1 MCILS
6 FQEKER
12 KKESVIQF
20 DGQLIFSGKK
30 KESEGHSILKKR
42 KITIMRYSII
52 NKTFKIKK

>member
-30 KESEGHSILKKR
+30 KESEGFNFKEKKNNNNV
-42 KITIMRYSII
+42 IFY
-52 NKTFKIKK
+52 NK